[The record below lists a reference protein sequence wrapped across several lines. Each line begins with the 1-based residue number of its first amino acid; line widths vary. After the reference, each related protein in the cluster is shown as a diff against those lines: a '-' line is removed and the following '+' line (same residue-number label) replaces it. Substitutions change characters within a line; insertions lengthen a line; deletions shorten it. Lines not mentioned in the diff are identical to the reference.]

1 MTDLDPLAS
10 RYRLSRRVI
19 SWIIVI
25 SMFALYLKPLGLP
38 LTIEE
43 YTLNMYNH
51 IETLGPESKPYIV
64 SLDYSIGGK
73 GEVYPAVLAVTKHL
87 LSREVPL
94 VFLGFAMPEVTPMMD
109 QLFKDVQIE
118 EKWGYEYGVDY
129 VGIGYIPGTE
139 TAGAALATNFKNVVQ
154 ADAYGNSL
162 NDLEIS
168 KDFTDWQDFSGVFA
182 PTTVTGGGWITYW
195 NVPYGFPV
203 TQAVLGS
210 MAMQGVEQVDLGYL
224 VGFIAGI
231 RGGAEYE
238 KLTGFLGKGAKSLD
252 VLSTVHILGI
262 AFIVA
267 GNIEWYYKR
276 RQENG
281 S

>member
-10 RYRLSRRVI
+10 RYKLSRRTI
-19 SWIIVI
+19 SWVMVI
-25 SMFALYLKPLGLP
+25 AMVILYMIPIGLP

-43 YTLNMYNH
+43 YSIDMYNY
-51 IETLGPESKPYIV
+51 IETLGPEDKPFIV

-87 LSREVPL
+87 LQRQVPL
-94 VFLGFAMPEVTPMMD
+94 VFLGFAMPEVTPMMT

-118 EKWGYEYGVDY
+118 DRWGYEYGVTY
-129 VGIGYIPGTE
+129 VGIGYIPGTT
-139 TAGAALATNFKNVVQ
+139 TAGALLATDFKGVVQ
-154 ADAYGNSL
+154 SDTYGNSL

-168 KDFTDWQDFSGVFA
+168 KDFSGWQDFSGVFA
-182 PTTVTGGGWITYW
+182 PTTVTGGGWVTYW

-203 TQAVLGS
+203 TQALLGS
-210 MAMQGVEQVDLGYL
+210 GAMAAVEQVDLGYL
-224 VGFIAGI
+224 VGFLAGI

-238 KLTGFLGKGAKSLD
+238 KLTGFLGKGAQTLD
-252 VLSTVHILGI
+252 VLSAIHLLGVGLI
-262 AFIVA
+262 IV
-267 GNIEWYYKR
+267 GNIEWILER
-276 RQENG
+276 RKNNE